1 MEIWVEKGV
10 GISEFVF
17 LPNLSEPLLHL
28 VIVLLGLQS
37 LGIGGA
43 TPTLRVYTLALDDSI
58 L

>member
-37 LGIGGA
+37 LGIGAA
-43 TPTLRVYTLALDDSI
+43 TPTLRVCTLDDTI